1 MKTKQ
6 IKYSIAALVASVT
19 VTTSCSRFEEM
30 NINRN
35 AVQNTTATTFV
46 QPTVFNYEYRM
57 INRSFTLTSQLMQY
71 TVGHQQNADKISNY
85 RIQNSVAAGYWNDF
99 YSVGGNAQAML
110 EQAKKDKND
119 AALAVASIIKVIA
132 MSTLTDAY
140 GDVPYFEA
148 LQGYT
153 SGGTEFTPRYDS
165 QKEIYRDMFRLLEE
179 ANTLLAQSKENFD
192 ASEDYMYKGDIKK
205 WPKLGNSIYLRLLM
219 RAALKDEVDVRPRA
233 SSPCRNSTRFSPI
246 RRTILFSRAAKTLPM
261 CLSTMR

>member
-1 MKTKQ
+1 MRTKQ

-153 SGGTEFTPRYDS
+153 SGGTEFTAPLRQPKGDLPRYVPATRGG
-165 QKEIYRDMFRLLEE
+165 QYAAGAVEGELRRFGGLHVQGRHQEM
-179 ANTLLAQSKENFD
+179 AQ
-192 ASEDYMYKGDIKK
+192 AG
-205 WPKLGNSIYLRLLM
+205 
-219 RAALKDEVDVRPRA
+219 
-233 SSPCRNSTRFSPI
+233 
-246 RRTILFSRAAKTLPM
+246 
-261 CLSTMR
+261 

>member
-1 MKTKQ
+1 MRTKQ

-110 EQAKKDKND
+110 EQARRTRTMR
-119 AALAVASIIKVIA
+119 AGGLASIIKVIA
-132 MSTLTDAY
+132 MSTLTGRY
-140 GDVPYFEA
+140 GECPISSVAGIYFGRYGIHA
-148 LQGYT
+148 PLRQPKGDL
-153 SGGTEFTPRYDS
+153 PRYVPAARGG
-165 QKEIYRDMFRLLEE
+165 QYAAGAVEGELRRFGGLHVQGRHQEM
-179 ANTLLAQSKENFD
+179 AQ
-192 ASEDYMYKGDIKK
+192 AG
-205 WPKLGNSIYLRLLM
+205 
-219 RAALKDEVDVRPRA
+219 
-233 SSPCRNSTRFSPI
+233 
-246 RRTILFSRAAKTLPM
+246 
-261 CLSTMR
+261 